1 MDDFLDKLKDGA
13 GKAKD
18 GAERLAKEVAKRTSN
33 AITHTKLSFA
43 INEVQNKVKD
53 TCSEIGKL
61 VYKKY
66 LDGEDFPEELSSFLT
81 QIDALMEEENALTDK
96 LNELKKSIVC
106 PNCGAKNAAGSKFC
120 SACGELLNSDDDFA
134 EEDISESYDDDDDD
148 VIIIEPKKPE

>member
-1 MDDFLDKLKDGA
+1 MDDFFDKLKDGA

-43 INEVQNKVKD
+43 INEAQNKVKD

-66 LDGEDFPEELSSFLT
+66 LDGEAFPEEFSPLLS
-81 QIDALMEEENALTDK
+81 QIDALMEEESILTQK
-96 LNELKKSIVC
+96 LNELKNNIVC
-106 PNCGAKNAAGSKFC
+106 TDCGAKNAAGSKFC
-120 SACGELLNSDDDFA
+120 SSCGQTLNTDDDFS
-134 EEDISESYDDDDDD
+134 EEDISEAYDNDDD